1 MYLRALVFKKKK
13 LENKIMLT
21 CRQFYNLLLLLINSK
36 NLELNN
42 NQ

>member
-1 MYLRALVFKKKK
+1 MYLRALVFFKK
-13 LENKIMLT
+13 LENKTRLT
-21 CRQFYNLLLLLINSK
+21 CRQFYNLLLLLISFK